1 MKNGRVGLLLLVE
14 VVVLGAKNNNK
25 NIVVEQVRTFF
36 EKCEGKRDDRVPVR
50 IHQIKDSLTPAYQ
63 KAKMKAMP
71 KEHLKPKN
79 RSQLAGG

>member
-1 MKNGRVGLLLLVE
+1 MLLLVVLE
-14 VVVLGAKNNNK
+14 VVGAKNNK
-25 NIVVEQVRTFF
+25 KIVEQVRTFF

-50 IHQIKDSLTPAYQ
+50 IHQIKYSLTPAYQ
-63 KAKMKAMP
+63 KAKMKTMP